1 MVVLDI
7 WYCNIYVILYV
18 IRRRTDYL
26 QAIKSYTALKT
37 ILRWGKKKS
46 EISTVKLQ
54 VQSLD
59 GSFCGKINVVT

>member
-26 QAIKSYTALKT
+26 RAIKSYTALKT

-59 GSFCGKINVVT
+59 GSFHGKINEVT